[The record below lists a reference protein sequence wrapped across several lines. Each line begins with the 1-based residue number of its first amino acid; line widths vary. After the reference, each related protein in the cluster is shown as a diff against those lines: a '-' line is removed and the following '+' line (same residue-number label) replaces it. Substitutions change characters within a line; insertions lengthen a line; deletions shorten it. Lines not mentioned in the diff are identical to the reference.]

1 MQNAP
6 IPKSDYLIPAG
17 LTVVALI
24 PALAGTVRLVGL
36 AQGGPVTA
44 ANAHFFA
51 QPLPVILHIIG
62 AVLFCFVGAWQFSP
76 GLRRRHLRWHKL
88 AGRVVLPAGL
98 IAAVSG
104 LWMALFY
111 AIVPADNAL
120 LHALRL
126 TFGAAMFVSLC
137 LGLAAILRR
146 DVASHRV
153 WMMRGYAIGLGA
165 GTQAF
170 TMLPWV
176 IAFGLPAPMPYAI
189 LMGAGWIINLAV
201 AEYFIRRTIRRPV
214 ARVQMA

>member
-1 MQNAP
+1 MQNPPKSPP
-6 IPKSDYLIPAG
+6 IPKADYLIPAG

-36 AQGGPVTA
+36 AQGGPITP

-88 AGRVVLPAGL
+88 VGRVVLPAGL
-98 IAAVSG
+98 FAAASG
-104 LWMALFY
+104 LWMALF
-111 AIVPADNAL
+111 
-120 LHALRL
+120 
-126 TFGAAMFVSLC
+126 
-137 LGLAAILRR
+137 
-146 DVASHRV
+146 
-153 WMMRGYAIGLGA
+153 YAIGLGA

-189 LMGAGWIINLAV
+189 LMGLAWVINLAV

-214 ARVQMA
+214 ARAIAV